1 MAELLEVVLA
11 RIDERTK
18 HMKGVLDTH
27 IADSKDI
34 PGRVAKLETN
44 VSWLKRIGIGVPAAI
59 AAITATWKG
68 IT

>member
-18 HMKGVLDTH
+18 HMKGVLDKH
-27 IADSKDI
+27 IDDSKDI

-44 VSWLKRIGIGVPAAI
+44 VSWLKRIGIGVPAI
-59 AAITATWKG
+59 LAAISAAWKG
-68 IT
+68 LS